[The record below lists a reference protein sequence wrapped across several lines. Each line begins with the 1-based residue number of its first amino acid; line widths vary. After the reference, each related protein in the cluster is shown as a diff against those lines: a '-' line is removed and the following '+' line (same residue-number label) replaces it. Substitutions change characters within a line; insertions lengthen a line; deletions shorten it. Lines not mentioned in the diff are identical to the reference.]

1 MSNLFPE
8 LHSKL
13 HRFFDRKKLRPL
25 IFCTLLNIPL
35 IVRVFITE
43 AKTLL
48 NNLPEIQEISKQ
60 SERSIQV
67 CIFSL
72 KTVDIL

>member
-13 HRFFDRKKLRPL
+13 HRFSDREKLRPL

-35 IVRVFITE
+35 IVIVFIIE
-43 AKTLL
+43 GKTLL
-48 NNLPEIQEISKQ
+48 NKLPEIQEISKQ

-72 KTVDIL
+72 KTVEIL